1 MIKLSM
7 ISQSKHSN
15 TAIIAIGSNM
25 GDKMGNSR
33 RGIAALEAPG
43 ELTLVSQSDFYLT
56 EPVGYADQP
65 WFVNCAVMVKTGLVP
80 GDLLQFLKKREHDL
94 GRRGCGIRNGPRVL
108 DFDIIFYNDW
118 VIESTALIIPHPRM
132 QDRGFVLKPLC
143 DIARDWVHPIFQKS
157 VGRLLDEMG
166 AHHEECISMAALSN

>member
-1 MIKLSM
+1 M

-25 GDKMGNSR
+25 GDKMENSR

-80 GDLLQFLKKREHDL
+80 GDLLQFLKNWSMTWAGATAESEMV
-94 GRRGCGIRNGPRVL
+94 RGCLIL
-108 DFDIIFYNDW
+108 ILY
-118 VIESTALIIPHPRM
+118 STM
-132 QDRGFVLKPLC
+132 TG
-143 DIARDWVHPIFQKS
+143 
-157 VGRLLDEMG
+157 
-166 AHHEECISMAALSN
+166 